1 MRQVAG
7 AVRFWTPAA
16 NYIMILVTGATGFIG
31 RSLTNALTL
40 GGHEWRPYKG
50 RINAPKSLREQLTGI
65 DIVFHLAGSES
76 RGRSRLLR
84 HVDIEGTARLI
95 EQARHVGVKHLVYP
109 SRIGADAN
117 SLHALL
123 RAKGEIERLV
133 RNSGIP
139 YTILRTS
146 TLFGLGDRFTE
157 IILGLALWSWPFV
170 WLPGGGTIAL
180 QPLWVE
186 DYARCLIDCTNKP
199 ALINQTITLAGDER
213 FRYRELVIQILTVEG
228 VRRRYTKY
236 PLILLRP
243 SAGLLFSWWRW
254 PAVSRFFVDRF
265 FVPEVADLDS
275 VHRYFGF
282 RPMRLGE
289 TMAYLHRPGI
299 RWRLFHR

>member
-1 MRQVAG
+1 
-7 AVRFWTPAA
+7 
-16 NYIMILVTGATGFIG
+16 MILVTGATGFIG

-40 GGHEWRPYKG
+40 SGHEWRPYEG
-50 RINAPKSLREQLTGI
+50 RINAPTSLREQLIGI

-76 RGRSRLLR
+76 RGRPRLLR
-84 HVDIEGTARLI
+84 HVDIEGTARLL
-95 EQARHVGVKHLVYP
+95 EEARHVGVRHLVYP

-133 RNSGIP
+133 RNSTVP

-170 WLPGGGTIAL
+170 WLPGGGTIAV

-186 DYARCLIDCTNKP
+186 DYARCLIDCINKP
-199 ALINQTITLAGDER
+199 ALKNKTITLAGDER

-236 PLILLRP
+236 PLVLLRS
-243 SAGLLFSWWRW
+243 SAGLFFSWWRW

-275 VHRYFGF
+275 VRRFFGF

-289 TMAYLHRPGI
+289 TMAYLHRPGM
-299 RWRLFHR
+299 RWRLFRR

>member
-1 MRQVAG
+1 
-7 AVRFWTPAA
+7 
-16 NYIMILVTGATGFIG
+16 MILVTGATGFIG

-40 GGHEWRPYKG
+40 DSYEWRPYEG
-50 RINAPKSLREQLTGI
+50 RINAPKSLRDQLTGI
-65 DIVFHLAGSES
+65 DFVFHLAGSES
-76 RGRSRLLR
+76 RGRARLLR
-84 HVDIEGTARLI
+84 HVDIEGTERLL
-95 EQARHVGVKHLVYP
+95 EEAHYAGVKQLVFP

-117 SLHALL
+117 SVHPLL
-123 RAKGEIERLV
+123 RAKGEIERLI

-170 WLPGGGTIAL
+170 WLPGAGTVAM

-186 DYARCLIDCTNKP
+186 DYARCLMACLRKP
-199 ALINQTITLAGDER
+199 DLKNQTITLAGDER

-228 VRRRYTKY
+228 VRRRYTKL
-236 PLILLRP
+236 PLVLLRP
-243 SAGLLFSWWRW
+243 SAGLFFSWWRW

-265 FVPEVADLDS
+265 FVPEVTELDS
-275 VHRYFGF
+275 VRRFFGF

-289 TMAYLHRPGI
+289 TMAYLHRPGM
-299 RWRLFHR
+299 RWRLFRR